1 VQILRESKVIAIQPG
16 RVVYETIDGEQH
28 AVEADQV
35 ALAIGWRPRG
45 AVLVEKLPE
54 HETMMLGDA
63 HQAADFVAAV
73 NSGADAGLEV

>member
-1 VQILRESKVIAIQPG
+1 VIMIEPN
-16 RVVYETIDGEQH
+16 RVVYESPDGEQDEV
-28 AVEADQV
+28 AVDRV
-35 ALAIGWRPRG
+35 ALAIGWKPRG
-45 AVLVEKLPE
+45 AVLVQELPG